1 MERNGTPYFGT
12 LEVKVDGE
20 VVDTAIILKNG
31 VPEIKVTKSDL
42 LENRIYSE
50 NINDLKDLAKKLAL
64 REYGPNIFTKLFRK
78 SPEVEV
84 RYYQN

>member
-31 VPEIKVTKSDL
+31 VPEIRITESYL

>member
-31 VPEIKVTKSDL
+31 VPEIKVTESDL

-50 NINDLKDLAKKLAL
+50 NIDDLKDLAKELAL
-64 REYGPNIFTKLFRK
+64 SEYGPNIFTKLFRK